1 MPLDPGTRAVH
12 AGHPAPTRSAPFAQ
26 GPVFA
31 SAYHLAG
38 DPAGAPHQ
46 YARYTNPTWDA
57 YEAALGEL
65 EGGEAVSF
73 GSGIAAVHAAMA
85 VMLRPGDALILPTDG
100 YYATRQLAQEVFGP
114 MSVEIRLA
122 PTAGD
127 QQGDLLEGARL
138 LWIETPANP
147 SLDVCDIR
155 ALCEQAHAAGA
166 LVAVDNTLATPLGQ
180 VPLALGADFSVASD
194 TKALCGHS
202 DLLMGHVATA
212 DPEWAERLRT
222 WRKRTGAIPGP
233 METWLAHRSLGTLDV
248 RLERMDA
255 NALAVARFLSERPDV
270 QAVRYPGLPSDPAHA
285 LASRQMR
292 RFGPVLTFD
301 LGSAERASRFLAAA
315 DLIWEATS
323 FGGLHTTGER
333 RARWG
338 GDDVPEGFIRLSV
351 GCEAAADLVADLE
364 RALGAAG

>member
-1 MPLDPGTRAVH
+1 MSDPGTRAVH
-12 AGHPAPTRSAPFAQ
+12 AGHPPPERSAPFAQ

-38 DPAGAPHQ
+38 DPTGAPHQ

-57 YEAALGEL
+57 YERALEEL
-65 EGGEAVSF
+65 EGGESVAF

-85 VMLRPGDALILPTDG
+85 VCLRPGDALVLPADG
-100 YYATRQLAQEVFGP
+100 YYATRQLAEEVFGP
-114 MSVEIRLA
+114 MDVEIRLA
-122 PTAGD
+122 PTAD
-127 QQGDLLEGARL
+127 DAQGECLDGARL

-155 ALCEQAHAAGA
+155 ALTEKAHAAGA

-180 VPLALGADFSVASD
+180 TPLALGADFSVASD

-202 DLLMGHVATA
+202 DLLMGHVAA
-212 DPEWAERLRT
+212 AVPEWAEKLRT

-255 NALAVARFLSERPDV
+255 NALAVARLLSKRPDV
-270 QAVRYPGLPSDPAHA
+270 EAVRYPGLPSDPSHP
-285 LASRQMR
+285 LAKRQMR
-292 RFGPVLTFD
+292 RFGPVVTFA
-301 LGSAERASRFLAAA
+301 LGSAGQADRFLAAA
-315 DLIWEATS
+315 ELVWEATS

-338 GDDVPEGFIRLSV
+338 GDDVPDGFVRLSV
-351 GCEAAADLVADLE
+351 GCEAAADLVADLGQ
-364 RALGAAG
+364 ALDAAG